1 MMLDHLGQTEL
12 GDVLLKS
19 IEDTI
24 AEGVKTRDLGGTSN
38 TQEVINHVITKIK
51 SY

>member
-1 MMLDHLGQTEL
+1 MM
-12 GDVLLKS
+12 GDLLMRAL
-19 IEDTI
+19 EDTI

-38 TQEVINHVITKIK
+38 TQEVINNVITKIK